1 MEIFKT
7 LNTLGINKQEFI
19 NFFEKD
25 PKLFLFKSTH
35 FKIIFS
41 SLKKYDIK
49 SQEVFSI
56 IKQYPEML
64 IANRESLLE
73 KKLKLL
79 DELIPQKSTMRT
91 LIRMYPFILLKSYN
105 SFVKKVLYFNKE
117 LEKNILDLDI
127 FPIIFVF
134 NFNTEIKPRCELMR
148 RMNSWMP
155 FKEAFSLTP
164 EEFTKKLNVDLSE
177 FEKLKEDS
185 SPLYERDLLF
195 RYNKYIGI

>member
-7 LNTLGINKQEFI
+7 LNTLGLDKQEFK

-25 PKLFLFKSTH
+25 SKLFLFKSSH

-49 SQEVFSI
+49 SQEVFSM

-91 LIRMYPFILLKSYN
+91 LLRMYPFILLKSYN

-117 LEKNILDLDI
+117 LEKNIIDLDI

-148 RMNSWMP
+148 RLNSWMP

-164 EEFTKKLNVDLSE
+164 EEFTKKLNVDLIE
-177 FEKLKEDS
+177 FERLKEDS
-185 SPLYERDLLF
+185 SPLFERDLLF

>member
-1 MEIFKT
+1 M
-7 LNTLGINKQEFI
+7 
-19 NFFEKD
+19 
-25 PKLFLFKSTH
+25 
-35 FKIIFS
+35 
-41 SLKKYDIK
+41 KKYDIK
-49 SQEVFSI
+49 SQEVFSM
-56 IKQYPEML
+56 IKQYPELL

-148 RMNSWMP
+148 RLNIWMP

-164 EEFTKKLNVDLSE
+164 EEFTKKLNVDFAE
-177 FEKLKEDS
+177 YEKLKEDP
-185 SPLYERDLLF
+185 SPLFERDLLF